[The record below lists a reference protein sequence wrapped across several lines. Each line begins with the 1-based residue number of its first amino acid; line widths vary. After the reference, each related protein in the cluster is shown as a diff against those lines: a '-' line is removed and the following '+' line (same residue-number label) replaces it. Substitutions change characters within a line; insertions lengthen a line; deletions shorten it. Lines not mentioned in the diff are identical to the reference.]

1 MMFSKEMLNLFLEG
15 TLETFYMVVMS
26 TLLAYL
32 IGLPLGVLLVVS
44 GEDGIRPMPVLNRTL
59 GVVINLLRSAP
70 FLILLVAL
78 TPVTRAIVGTSLGS
92 TATIVPLV
100 IGSAPFI
107 ARMVE
112 SSIKEVDSGVIEAA
126 QSMGASPMQIVLRVM
141 LPEAKPSLTVGAA
154 IAVTTILGYSAMA
167 GFVGGGGLGTTAVN
181 YGVYR
186 YQTDVMLVTLALL
199 VAIVQVFQEVGMHIA
214 ARIDKRRR

>member
-1 MMFSKEMLNLFLEG
+1 MFSKEMLNLFLEG

-154 IAVTTILGYSAMA
+154 IAVITILGYSAMA
-167 GFVGGGGLGTTAVN
+167 GFVGGGGLGTIAVN

>member
-1 MMFSKEMLNLFLEG
+1 MFSKEMLNLFLEG

-107 ARMVE
+107 ARMV
-112 SSIKEVDSGVIEAA
+112 
-126 QSMGASPMQIVLRVM
+126 
-141 LPEAKPSLTVGAA
+141 
-154 IAVTTILGYSAMA
+154 
-167 GFVGGGGLGTTAVN
+167 
-181 YGVYR
+181 
-186 YQTDVMLVTLALL
+186 
-199 VAIVQVFQEVGMHIA
+199 
-214 ARIDKRRR
+214 